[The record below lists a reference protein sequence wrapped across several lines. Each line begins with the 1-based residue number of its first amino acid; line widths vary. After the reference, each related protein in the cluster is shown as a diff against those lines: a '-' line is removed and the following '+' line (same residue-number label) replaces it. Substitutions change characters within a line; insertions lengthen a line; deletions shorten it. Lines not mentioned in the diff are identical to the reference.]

1 MFMKKHYKLIS
12 VLIALCCVCV
22 LFVLTRAV
30 SFKRQTGF
38 VDLPYEEWQ
47 NQDLSNHFLVISRDD
62 CAHCGTFFDGMNS
75 IIRDNRGLVI
85 YYLDV
90 NQMTDAQKEAIETK
104 YDAQYVP
111 TLLYIS
117 KEGKAIKFKESNNY
131 GAMKEN
137 DYALLK
143 KFINKHDQ

>member
-1 MFMKKHYKLIS
+1 
-12 VLIALCCVCV
+12 
-22 LFVLTRAV
+22 
-30 SFKRQTGF
+30 
-38 VDLPYEEWQ
+38 
-47 NQDLSNHFLVISRDD
+47 
-62 CAHCGTFFDGMNS
+62 MNS
-75 IIRDNRGLVI
+75 IIHENRGLVI

-143 KFINKHDQ
+143 EFIKERDQ